1 MSTLRS
7 LWRSLTQYTHLVF
20 LFLAAIYL
28 LQRSDLAPGD
38 QDEQIRA
45 FTRQIEF
52 DFVTWTLDALWV
64 KGSQL
69 GLGAVDYVPEK
80 QHSEIVLDYLDLVSH
95 IQWLEWEINLIYADP
110 NQPDPENAS
119 LEQRT
124 QLEALSV
131 QRKNLAPMAE
141 SIFQNQ
147 LSVIASDLGLTLG
160 GQPVPPVLYHATPLP
175 RALIV
180 SPRDVIRQDASI
192 SLHPD
197 ITIAVQE
204 ALEDQVDRA
213 LDVSSLVVGI
223 GGVGLYPTMVQETG
237 SINWLAEVVSH
248 EWVHNFLNL
257 RPLGL
262 SYGVTPE
269 LRIINETVANLAEKE
284 IGGALIAKFYPE
296 YLPPPPE
303 PPPEDGEEPTS
314 PPDPPPFDFRAEM
327 HITRVNTDSLLA
339 EGKIDQ
345 AEAYMEERRQFL
357 WDNGYQ
363 IRKLNQA
370 YFAFHGAYADQPGG
384 AAGAMEDPIGDAVRR
399 LRAESLSLAAFL
411 NRISWMWTYEQLQA
425 AVLAEKN

>member
-1 MSTLRS
+1 MSVLRS
-7 LWRSLTQYTHLVF
+7 LWRGLTGNLHLVF
-20 LFLAAIYL
+20 LFLIGILL
-28 LQRSDLAPGD
+28 LQRSDLEPGD

-69 GLGAVDYVPEK
+69 GLGTVDHIPEA
-80 QHSEIVLDYLDLVSH
+80 QHSEIVLSYLELVSQ
-95 IQWLEWEINLIYADP
+95 IQRLEWEINSIYADP
-110 NQPDPENAS
+110 NQPDPDDAS
-119 LEQRT
+119 LELRD
-124 QLEALSV
+124 QLDAISRHR
-131 QRKNLAPMAE
+131 QSLAPIAE

-147 LSVIASDLGLTLG
+147 MSVIASDLGLTLG
-160 GQPVPPVLYHATPLP
+160 GQPFPPVLYHATPLP

-192 SLHPD
+192 SLLPD
-197 ITIAVQE
+197 ITIAEQE
-204 ALEDQVDRA
+204 ALEDQVDQA

-223 GGVGLYPTMVQETG
+223 GGIGLYPTMVQETG

-248 EWVHNFLNL
+248 EWVHNFLTL

-262 SYGVTPE
+262 SYGATPE

-284 IGGALIAKFYPE
+284 IGGALIEKYYPE
-296 YLPPPPE
+296 HVPPPPA
-303 PPPEDGEEPTS
+303 PPPEDEGKPVT

-327 HITRVNTDSLLA
+327 HITRVNADTLLA
-339 EGKIDQ
+339 EGKIEE

-357 WDNGYQ
+357 WENGYRF
-363 IRKLNQA
+363 RKLNQA

-384 AAGAMEDPIGDAVRR
+384 AAGAVEDPIGDAVRK
-399 LRAESLSLAAFL
+399 LRAQSPSLAAFL
-411 NRISWMWTYEQLQA
+411 NRVSWMWTYEQLQA
-425 AVLAEKN
+425 AVLVEGK